1 MLFCKPNQKNTTS
14 FEGGYPSHV
23 KLRCGFEEWIN
34 LKTAL
39 ELVKLPRISY
49 VEIRKQCE
57 ASKSQVSHID
67 RSLQTDI
74 WMALHRITAT
84 HIIRSPVSGKV
95 MEKIGMKK
103 EGVLR
108 EHVIK
113 WDKYE
118 DVVSYGILRK
128 EWEACT

>member
-1 MLFCKPNQKNTTS
+1 
-14 FEGGYPSHV
+14 
-23 KLRCGFEEWIN
+23 
-34 LKTAL
+34 
-39 ELVKLPRISY
+39 
-49 VEIRKQCE
+49 
-57 ASKSQVSHID
+57 
-67 RSLQTDI
+67 
-74 WMALHRITAT
+74 
-84 HIIRSPVSGKV
+84 

-103 EGVLR
+103 EEVLR

>member
-1 MLFCKPNQKNTTS
+1 
-14 FEGGYPSHV
+14 
-23 KLRCGFEEWIN
+23 
-34 LKTAL
+34 
-39 ELVKLPRISY
+39 
-49 VEIRKQCE
+49 
-57 ASKSQVSHID
+57 
-67 RSLQTDI
+67 
-74 WMALHRITAT
+74 MALHRITAT
-84 HIIRSPVSGKV
+84 HIIRSPGSGKV

>member
-1 MLFCKPNQKNTTS
+1 
-14 FEGGYPSHV
+14 
-23 KLRCGFEEWIN
+23 
-34 LKTAL
+34 
-39 ELVKLPRISY
+39 
-49 VEIRKQCE
+49 
-57 ASKSQVSHID
+57 
-67 RSLQTDI
+67 
-74 WMALHRITAT
+74 MALHRITAT

-103 EGVLR
+103 EEVLR

-128 EWEACT
+128 GWEACT